1 LCHPLEEKVPKS
13 RVCFGRE
20 FQLNCSAC
28 DTAFAMMHRFALLSL
43 LGLSACVEQNAL
55 NPEVPARKTLPVSV
69 CTTPLTPP
77 TRQRGDDRVL
87 VRSLDAEQ
95 WLQIMVPKYSSGE
108 GLSPT
113 ATDCTGRH
121 VFANETLRYG
131 VSLRG
136 WPRVVDPNELDAR
149 SGPKGLT
156 AVRLNAVSFQNGD
169 IGGPIGLV
177 RALDDR
183 AEVYGVG
190 SFRGPLD
197 AKLEPV
203 RMGNEV
209 LVVAEYKRCPDVTN
223 CRRIADFFM
232 LRRGRLILA
241 ATADVERV
249 LRVPSR
255 TERGLYAEYRMTTD
269 VTYRPEGVR
278 LLEQVKVKIIPYP
291 NEPERDSDRVL
302 RTVEFSRLLRLD
314 RDAMFAT
321 NESLWERVV
330 GQD

>member
-1 LCHPLEEKVPKS
+1 
-13 RVCFGRE
+13 
-20 FQLNCSAC
+20 
-28 DTAFAMMHRFALLSL
+28 MMYRYALLSL
-43 LGLSACVEQNAL
+43 LGFTACVEQNAV

-77 TRQRGDDRVL
+77 ARQPGDERVL
-87 VRSLDAEQ
+87 VRNLDPEQ
-95 WLQIMVPKYSSGE
+95 WLQIVVPKYAPGD

-113 ATDCTGRH
+113 ATDCTGRY

-131 VSLRG
+131 VSTRG
-136 WPRVVDPNELDAR
+136 WPRVVDANELDAR
-149 SGPKGLT
+149 TGPKGLT
-156 AVRLNAVSFQNGD
+156 SVRLNAISFDNGD
-169 IGGPIGLV
+169 IGGPIALV

-203 RMGNEV
+203 RMGNET
-209 LVVAEYKRCPDVTN
+209 LVVAEYKRCPDITN
-223 CRRIADFFM
+223 CRRIADFFL
-232 LRRGRLILA
+232 LRRGRLLLA

-255 TERGLYAEYRMTTD
+255 TERGLFAEYRMTTD
-269 VTYRPEGVR
+269 VTYQAGGVR

-302 RTVEFSRLLRLD
+302 RTVEFSRLLRVD

>member
-1 LCHPLEEKVPKS
+1 MVSRLALPL
-13 RVCFGRE
+13 
-20 FQLNCSAC
+20 A
-28 DTAFAMMHRFALLSL
+28 
-43 LGLSACVEQNAL
+43 LGLTACVEQNNL
-55 NPEVPARKTLPVSV
+55 TPEVPARKTLPVSV

-77 TRQRGDDRVL
+77 PRKPGDDRVL
-87 VRSLDAEQ
+87 VRNLDAEQ
-95 WLQIMVPKYSSGE
+95 WLQILVPAYSTSD

-113 ATDCTGRH
+113 ATDCTGYH

-131 VSLRG
+131 VSKRG
-136 WPRVVDPNELDAR
+136 WPRLVDPNEIDTR

-156 AVRLNAVSFQNGD
+156 ALRLNAVTFQNGD
-169 IGGPIGLV
+169 IGGPIALV

-197 AKLEPV
+197 AEVEPV

-223 CRRIADFFM
+223 CRRIADFY
-232 LRRGRLILA
+232 LARRGRLLHA

-269 VTYRPEGVR
+269 VSYQPEGVQ
-278 LLEQVKVKIIPYP
+278 LLEQVKVRIIPYP

-302 RTVEFSRLLRLD
+302 RTVEFARMLRVD
-314 RDAMFAT
+314 RDALFAT

-330 GQD
+330 GKD